1 MSGGI
6 GPAVHVPSF
15 AARDG
20 RRAVETRYVDGLP
33 QIVTWDL
40 TTGQRRQA
48 TTAPLG
54 AETAAIEP
62 DGHGLWW
69 FDADPGGQGRW
80 LRVPFEG
87 GHPRPALDG
96 VPVGRMHGLAF
107 DARSG
112 LAAVGVGVA
121 DRSRYY
127 LGRPGE
133 HARLVADEPGY
144 AAVVDLAPGGRLLA
158 TAGHPTGPAAV
169 RLWSPA
175 SGALVDTIPGETGDG
190 DGGAVW
196 ALGFRPDLTTA
207 RPELLLVLERAGRYT
222 LACWRQGE
230 GLRTHGPGSA
240 LDFDTEITACWY
252 GPGRTA
258 LVQQDRAGRS
268 RLLRADLDRGTTT
281 VLPTPEGTIIDF
293 SCAPDGTVHCLWSR
307 DGEPPRPLTCHAE
320 NSESREGEES
330 QDGEESREGEER
342 QAGQAGQTGQGHPEQ
357 SGRSGGS
364 GHPGGSGRSGSP
376 GHSSLSGHSTTAARR
391 TSHAATTGSS
401 RRELWTPRPYGRI
414 HSFVATPPGR
424 GPGPHRPWPTVFLVH
439 GGPHTHDRDAYDA
452 RTEALVRAG
461 FAVVRANYRGS
472 TGYGPRW
479 RDDFGHRVGL
489 AQLEDLAAVRGHLI
503 DAGVSEPGRTGLCG
517 YSWGGYLTLL
527 AMGVQPRLWDVGL
540 AVAPVADYTAA
551 YRATTPALREVD
563 DRLFGGT
570 PEQVPDRYRAACPM
584 TYVDHVRGPLFL
596 AASADDEK
604 CPPEQIERYLAAL
617 RRRDVPHRVRWLGGG
632 HDVGRDPAGHA
643 AAWAAMVR
651 YADDAL
657 RASPRTADRRQHG
670 RTGSHHPVHHTEETE
685 ERTIP

>member
-6 GPAVHVPSF
+6 GTAVHVPSF
-15 AARDG
+15 AAGDG

-33 QIVTWDL
+33 QIVAWDL

-54 AETAAIEP
+54 VETAAIEP

-69 FDADPGGQGRW
+69 FDAAAGGQGRW
-80 LRVPFEG
+80 QRGPFEG

-96 VPVGRMHGLAF
+96 VPAGRMHGLAF
-107 DARSG
+107 DPRSG
-112 LAAVGVGVA
+112 LAAVGVGVE
-121 DRSRYY
+121 DRSRHY

-133 HARLVADEPGY
+133 RARLVAEEPGY
-144 AAVVDLAPGGRLLA
+144 AAVVGLAPGGRLLA
-158 TAGHPTGPAAV
+158 TAGCPAGPAAV

-175 SGALVDTIPGETGDG
+175 SGALVDAIPGAAGDG

-222 LACWRQGE
+222 LAFWRQGE
-230 GLRTHGPGSA
+230 GIRTHGPGSA

-307 DGEPPRPLTCHAE
+307 DGELPRPLTCH
-320 NSESREGEES
+320 
-330 QDGEESREGEER
+330 
-342 QAGQAGQTGQGHPEQ
+342 PEPPKRPH
-357 SGRSGGS
+357 RSD
-364 GHPGGSGRSGSP
+364 RSDR
-376 GHSSLSGHSTTAARR
+376 STTAPRVTAPGG
-391 TSHAATTGSS
+391 TTGSG
-401 RRELWTPRPYGRI
+401 RRELWTPRPYGQI

-424 GPGPHRPWPTVFLVH
+424 RTGHRPWPTVFLVH
-439 GGPHTHDRDAYDA
+439 GGPHTHDRDTYDG

-461 FAVVRANYRGS
+461 FAVVRTNYRGS

-503 DAGVSEPGRTGLCG
+503 DAGVAEPGRTGLCG

-570 PEQVPDRYRAACPM
+570 PEQVPHRYRAACPM
-584 TYVDHVRGPLFL
+584 TYVGRVRGPLFL

-617 RRRDVPHRVRWLGGG
+617 RRHDVPHRVRWLGGG
-632 HDVGRDPAGHA
+632 HDVGRDPVGYA
-643 AAWAAMVR
+643 AAWSAMVR
-651 YADDAL
+651 YADDTL
-657 RASPRTADRRQHG
+657 RTSPRTADHRNSG
-670 RTGSHHPVHHTEETE
+670 WTGSHHPVHHTEAAEETE
-685 ERTIP
+685 ERSIP

>member
-6 GPAVHVPSF
+6 GTAVHVPSF

-33 QIVTWDL
+33 QIVAWDL

-54 AETAAIEP
+54 VETAAIEP

-69 FDADPGGQGRW
+69 FDAAPGGQGRW
-80 LRVPFEG
+80 LRGPFEG

-96 VPVGRMHGLAF
+96 VPAGRMHGLAF
-107 DARSG
+107 DPRSG

-133 HARLVADEPGY
+133 RARLVAEEPGY
-144 AAVVDLAPGGRLLA
+144 AAVVGLAPGGRLLA
-158 TAGHPTGPAAV
+158 TAGRPAGPAAV

-175 SGALVDTIPGETGDG
+175 SGDLVDAIPGAAGDG

-207 RPELLLVLERAGRYT
+207 PPELLLVLERAGRYT
-222 LACWRQGE
+222 LAFWRQGE
-230 GLRTHGPGSA
+230 GIRTHGRGSA

-293 SCAPDGTVHCLWSR
+293 SCAPDRTVHCLWSR
-307 DGEPPRPLTCHAE
+307 DGELPRPLIC
-320 NSESREGEES
+320 
-330 QDGEESREGEER
+330 
-342 QAGQAGQTGQGHPEQ
+342 HPERPDR
-357 SGRSGGS
+357 SGRSTTASRGTA
-364 GHPGGSGRSGSP
+364 PGG
-376 GHSSLSGHSTTAARR
+376 
-391 TSHAATTGSS
+391 TTGSG
-401 RRELWTPRPYGRI
+401 RRELWTRRPYGQI
-414 HSFVATPPGR
+414 HSFVATPPGPR
-424 GPGPHRPWPTVFLVH
+424 TGHRPWPTVFLVH

-461 FAVVRANYRGS
+461 FAVVRTNYRGS

-540 AVAPVADYTAA
+540 AVAPVADYRAA

-570 PEQVPDRYRAACPM
+570 PEQVPHRYRAACPM
-584 TYVDHVRGPLFL
+584 TYVGRVRGPLFL

-617 RRRDVPHRVRWLGGG
+617 RRHDVPHRVRWLGGG
-632 HDVGRDPAGHA
+632 HDVGRDPAGYA

-651 YADDAL
+651 YADDTL
-657 RASPRTADRRQHG
+657 RASPRTADHRNSG
-670 RTGSHHPVHHTEETE
+670 RNGSHHPVHHTEETE
-685 ERTIP
+685 ERSTP

>member
-33 QIVTWDL
+33 QIVAWDL
-40 TTGQRRQA
+40 ATGQRRQA

-54 AETAAIEP
+54 VETAAIEP

-69 FDADPGGQGRW
+69 FDGAADGQGRW
-80 LRVPFEG
+80 LRGPFEG

-96 VPVGRMHGLAF
+96 VPAGRMHGLAF
-107 DARSG
+107 DSRSG

-133 HARLVADEPGY
+133 RARLVAEEPGY
-144 AAVVDLAPGGRLLA
+144 AAVAGLAPGGRLLA
-158 TAGHPTGPAAV
+158 TAGCPAGPAAV

-175 SGALVDTIPGETGDG
+175 SGVLVDAIPGAAGDG

-222 LACWRQGE
+222 LAFWRQGE
-230 GLRTHGPGSA
+230 GIRTHGPGSA

-293 SCAPDGTVHCLWSR
+293 SCAPDRTVHCLWSR
-307 DGEPPRPLTCHAE
+307 DGEPPRPLICHPE
-320 NSESREGEES
+320 KPEGSESAE
-330 QDGEESREGEER
+330 
-342 QAGQAGQTGQGHPEQ
+342 HPEPPERPDHSDHSDH
-357 SGRSGGS
+357 SGRSTTASRGTA
-364 GHPGGSGRSGSP
+364 PGG
-376 GHSSLSGHSTTAARR
+376 
-391 TSHAATTGSS
+391 TTGSG
-401 RRELWTPRPYGRI
+401 RRELWTRRPYGQI

-424 GPGPHRPWPTVFLVH
+424 RAGHRPWPTVFLVH

-461 FAVVRANYRGS
+461 FAVVRTNYRGS
-472 TGYGPRW
+472 TSYGPRW

-503 DAGVSEPGRTGLCG
+503 DTGVAEQGRTGLCG

-570 PEQVPDRYRAACPM
+570 PEQVPHRYRAACPM
-584 TYVDHVRGPLFL
+584 TYVGRVRGPLFL

-617 RRRDVPHRVRWLGGG
+617 RRHDVPHRVRWLGGG
-632 HDVGRDPAGHA
+632 HDVGRDPAGYA
-643 AAWAAMVR
+643 AAWSAMVR
-651 YADDAL
+651 YADDTL
-657 RASPRTADRRQHG
+657 RASPRTADHRNSG
-670 RTGSHHPVHHTEETE
+670 RTGSYHPVQHTEEAE
-685 ERTIP
+685 ERSTP

>member
-15 AARDG
+15 AAREG

-33 QIVTWDL
+33 QIVACDL

-54 AETAAIEP
+54 VETAAIEP

-69 FDADPGGQGRW
+69 FDAAPGGQGRW
-80 LRVPFEG
+80 LRGPFEG
-87 GHPRPALDG
+87 GHARPALDG
-96 VPVGRMHGLAF
+96 VPAGRMHGLAF
-107 DARSG
+107 DPRSG

-121 DRSRYY
+121 DCSRYY

-133 HARLVADEPGY
+133 RARLVAEEPGY
-144 AAVVDLAPGGRLLA
+144 AVVVGLAPGGRLLA
-158 TAGHPTGPAAV
+158 TAGGPAGPAV

-175 SGALVDTIPGETGDG
+175 SGVLVDAIPGAAGDG

-207 RPELLLVLERAGRYT
+207 RPELLLILERAGRYT
-222 LACWRQGE
+222 LAFWRQGE
-230 GLRTHGPGSA
+230 GIRTHGPGSA

-293 SCAPDGTVHCLWSR
+293 SCAPDRTVHCLWSR
-307 DGEPPRPLTCHAE
+307 DGELPRPLICHPE
-320 NSESREGEES
+320 SPEGSESAE
-330 QDGEESREGEER
+330 
-342 QAGQAGQTGQGHPEQ
+342 HPEPPEGL
-357 SGRSGGS
+357 GRSDRPAYSDRPARSTTASRGTA
-364 GHPGGSGRSGSP
+364 PGKTTGSGRS
-376 GHSSLSGHSTTAARR
+376 
-391 TSHAATTGSS
+391 
-401 RRELWTPRPYGRI
+401 ELWTRRPYGQI

-424 GPGPHRPWPTVFLVH
+424 RAGHRPWPTVFLVH

-452 RTEALVRAG
+452 RTEALVQAG
-461 FAVVRANYRGS
+461 FAVVRTNYRGS

-479 RDDFGHRVGL
+479 RNDFGHRVGL

-503 DAGVSEPGRTGLCG
+503 DAGVSQPGRTGLCG

-540 AVAPVADYTAA
+540 AVVPVADYTAA

-570 PEQVPDRYRAACPM
+570 PEEVPHRYRAASPM
-584 TYVDHVRGPLFL
+584 TYVGSVRGPLFL

-617 RRRDVPHRVRWLGGG
+617 RRRDVPHRVQWLGGG

-651 YADDAL
+651 YADDTL
-657 RASPRTADRRQHG
+657 RASPKTADRPSSG
-670 RTGSHHPVHHTEETE
+670 RTGSHHPVHHTEERST
-685 ERTIP
+685 P

>member
-1 MSGGI
+1 MSSGI
-6 GPAVHVPSF
+6 GTAVHVPSF

-33 QIVTWDL
+33 QIVAWDL

-54 AETAAIEP
+54 VETAAIEP

-69 FDADPGGQGRW
+69 FDASAGGQGSW
-80 LRVPFEG
+80 LRGPFGG

-96 VPVGRMHGLAF
+96 VPAGRMHGLAF
-107 DARSG
+107 DPRSG

-121 DRSRYY
+121 DHSEYY

-133 HARLVADEPGY
+133 HARLVAEEPGY
-144 AAVVDLAPGGRLLA
+144 GAVVGLAPGGRLLA
-158 TAGHPTGPAAV
+158 TAGYPAGPASV

-175 SGALVDTIPGETGDG
+175 SGALVDTVPGAAGDD

-222 LACWRQGE
+222 LASWRQGE
-230 GLRTHGPGSA
+230 GIRTHGPGSA

-268 RLLRADLDRGTTT
+268 RLLRADLDRGTTR

-293 SCAPDGTVHCLWSR
+293 SCAPDRTVHCLWSR
-307 DGEPPRPLTCHAE
+307 DGEPPRPLICPPE
-320 NSESREGEES
+320 SLESSESTEHREPPE
-330 QDGEESREGEER
+330 
-342 QAGQAGQTGQGHPEQ
+342 HPDHSGQ
-357 SGRSGGS
+357 SGRSGQC
-364 GHPGGSGRSGSP
+364 
-376 GHSSLSGHSTTAARR
+376 GHSDRSTTASRG
-391 TSHAATTGSS
+391 AAPGGTTGSR
-401 RRELWTPRPYGRI
+401 RRELWTRRPYGQI

-424 GPGPHRPWPTVFLVH
+424 TTGHRPWPTVFLVH
-439 GGPHTHDRDAYDA
+439 GGPHTHDRDAYDT

-461 FAVVRANYRGS
+461 FTVVRTNYRGS

-503 DAGVSEPGRTGLCG
+503 DAGISEPGRTGLCG

-551 YRATTPALREVD
+551 YRATTAGAAGGRRPPLRRHPRAGTAPLSRGLPDDLCRPRTRPALPRRLGGRREVPSGT
-563 DRLFGGT
+563 DRALS
-570 PEQVPDRYRAACPM
+570 RRAAAPRRPAPHPLARRR
-584 TYVDHVRGPLFL
+584 TRRGP
-596 AASADDEK
+596 
-604 CPPEQIERYLAAL
+604 
-617 RRRDVPHRVRWLGGG
+617 
-632 HDVGRDPAGHA
+632 
-643 AAWAAMVR
+643 
-651 YADDAL
+651 
-657 RASPRTADRRQHG
+657 
-670 RTGSHHPVHHTEETE
+670 
-685 ERTIP
+685 

>member
-1 MSGGI
+1 MSSGI
-6 GPAVHVPSF
+6 GTAVHVPSF

-33 QIVTWDL
+33 QIVAWDL

-54 AETAAIEP
+54 VETAAIEP

-69 FDADPGGQGRW
+69 FDASAGGQGRW
-80 LRVPFEG
+80 LRGPFEG

-96 VPVGRMHGLAF
+96 VPAGRMHGLAF
-107 DARSG
+107 DPRSG

-121 DRSRYY
+121 DHSEYY
-127 LGRPGE
+127 LGRPGGR
-133 HARLVADEPGY
+133 ARLVAEEPGY
-144 AAVVDLAPGGRLLA
+144 GAVVGLAPGGRLLA
-158 TAGHPTGPAAV
+158 TAGYPAGPAAV

-175 SGALVDTIPGETGDG
+175 SGALVDTVPGAAGDDG
-190 DGGAVW
+190 GGGAVW

-222 LACWRQGE
+222 LASWLQGE
-230 GLRTHGPGSA
+230 GIRTHGPGSA

-268 RLLRADLDRGTTT
+268 RLLRADLDRGTTR

-293 SCAPDGTVHCLWSR
+293 SCAPDRTVHCLWSR
-307 DGEPPRPLTCHAE
+307 DGEPPRPLICPP
-320 NSESREGEES
+320 ESRESSES
-330 QDGEESREGEER
+330 TE
-342 QAGQAGQTGQGHPEQ
+342 HPEPPEHPDH
-357 SGRSGGS
+357 SNHSDRSGCS
-364 GHPGGSGRSGSP
+364 GCSMTASGGTAPGK
-376 GHSSLSGHSTTAARR
+376 
-391 TSHAATTGSS
+391 TTGSR
-401 RRELWTPRPYGRI
+401 RRELWTRRPYGQI

-424 GPGPHRPWPTVFLVH
+424 TADHRPWPTVFLVH
-439 GGPHTHDRDAYDA
+439 GGPHTHDRDAYDT

-461 FAVVRANYRGS
+461 FTVVRTNYRGS

-489 AQLEDLAAVRGHLI
+489 AQLEDLAAVRRHLI
-503 DAGVSEPGRTGLCG
+503 DAGLSEPGRTGLCG

-570 PEQVPDRYRAACPM
+570 PEQVPHRYHAACPM
-584 TYVDHVRGPLFL
+584 TYAGRVRGPLFL

-617 RRRDVPHRVRWLGGG
+617 RHRDVPHRIRWLGGG
-632 HDVGRDPAGHA
+632 HDVGRDPAGHT

-651 YADDAL
+651 YAGDTL
-657 RASPRTADRRQHG
+657 RASPETADRRTSG
-670 RTGSHHPVHHTEETE
+670 RTGPHHPVHHTEERST
-685 ERTIP
+685 P

>member
-1 MSGGI
+1 MSGSI
-6 GPAVHVPSF
+6 GSAVHVPSF

-33 QIVTWDL
+33 QIVAWDL

-54 AETAAIEP
+54 VETAAIEP

-69 FDADPGGQGRW
+69 FDGAADGQGRW
-80 LRVPFEG
+80 LRGPFEG

-96 VPVGRMHGLAF
+96 VPAGRMHGLAF
-107 DARSG
+107 DPRSG

-133 HARLVADEPGY
+133 RARLVAEEPGY
-144 AAVVDLAPGGRLLA
+144 AAVVGLAPGGRLLA
-158 TAGHPTGPAAV
+158 TAGYPAGPAAV

-175 SGALVDTIPGETGDG
+175 SGVLVDTIPGAAGDGDG

-222 LACWRQGE
+222 LAFWRQGE
-230 GLRTHGPGSA
+230 GIRTHGRGSA

-293 SCAPDGTVHCLWSR
+293 SCAPDRTVHCLWSR
-307 DGEPPRPLTCHAE
+307 DGELPRPLIC
-320 NSESREGEES
+320 
-330 QDGEESREGEER
+330 
-342 QAGQAGQTGQGHPEQ
+342 HPEPPDRPDYSDH
-357 SGRSGGS
+357 SGRSTTASRGTAPGAATGS
-364 GHPGGSGRSGSP
+364 G
-376 GHSSLSGHSTTAARR
+376 
-391 TSHAATTGSS
+391 
-401 RRELWTPRPYGRI
+401 RRELWTRRPYGQI

-424 GPGPHRPWPTVFLVH
+424 REGHRPWPTLFLVH

-461 FAVVRANYRGS
+461 FAVVRTNYRGS

-540 AVAPVADYTAA
+540 AVVPVADYTAA

-570 PEQVPDRYRAACPM
+570 PEQVPHRYREACPM
-584 TYVDHVRGPLFL
+584 TYVGRVRGPLFL

-632 HDVGRDPAGHA
+632 HDVGRDPAGYA

-651 YADDAL
+651 YADDTL
-657 RASPRTADRRQHG
+657 RASPRTADRRNSG
-670 RTGSHHPVHHTEETE
+670 RAGSHHPVHHTEEAE
-685 ERTIP
+685 ERPTP

>member
-6 GPAVHVPSF
+6 GTAVHVPFF

-33 QIVTWDL
+33 QIVAWDL
-40 TTGQRRQA
+40 TTGQRRQV

-69 FDADPGGQGRW
+69 FDAAPGGQGRW
-80 LRVPFEG
+80 LRGPFEG
-87 GHPRPALDG
+87 GPSRPALDG
-96 VPVGRMHGLAF
+96 VPAGRMHGLAF
-107 DARSG
+107 DPRSG
-112 LAAVGVGVA
+112 LAGVGVGVA
-121 DRSRYY
+121 DSSRYY

-133 HARLVADEPGY
+133 RARLVAEEPGY
-144 AAVVDLAPGGRLLA
+144 AAVVGLAPGGRLLA
-158 TAGHPTGPAAV
+158 TAGDPAGPAAV

-175 SGALVDTIPGETGDG
+175 SGVLVDAIPGAAGDG

-222 LACWRQGE
+222 LAFWRQGE
-230 GLRTHGPGSA
+230 GIRTHGPGSA

-268 RLLRADLDRGTTT
+268 RLLRADLDRGTTA

-293 SCAPDGTVHCLWSR
+293 SCAPDRTVHCLWSR
-307 DGEPPRPLTCHAE
+307 DGEPPRSLIC
-320 NSESREGEES
+320 
-330 QDGEESREGEER
+330 
-342 QAGQAGQTGQGHPEQ
+342 HPESTESAEQ
-357 SGRSGGS
+357 PESPERPGRSGRSVTASRGTA
-364 GHPGGSGRSGSP
+364 PGG
-376 GHSSLSGHSTTAARR
+376 
-391 TSHAATTGSS
+391 TTGS
-401 RRELWTPRPYGRI
+401 RRHELWTPRPYGQI
-414 HSFVATPPGR
+414 HSFVASPPGR
-424 GPGPHRPWPTVFLVH
+424 RAGHRPWPTVFLVH

-452 RTEALVRAG
+452 RTEALVQAG
-461 FAVVRANYRGS
+461 FTVVRTNYRGS

-563 DRLFGGT
+563 DRLFDGT
-570 PEQVPDRYRAACPM
+570 PEQVPHRYRAACPM
-584 TYVDHVRGPLFL
+584 TYVGRVRGPLFL

-617 RRRDVPHRVRWLGGG
+617 RRRSVPHRVRWLGGG

-651 YADDAL
+651 YADDTL
-657 RASPRTADRRQHG
+657 RASPRTADRRNSG
-670 RTGSHHPVHHTEETE
+670 RTGSHHPVHHTEERST
-685 ERTIP
+685 P

>member
-6 GPAVHVPSF
+6 GTAVHVPSF
-15 AARDG
+15 AAGDG

-33 QIVTWDL
+33 QIVAWDL
-40 TTGQRRQA
+40 TTDQRRQA

-54 AETAAIEP
+54 VETAAIEP

-69 FDADPGGQGRW
+69 FDAAPGGQGRW
-80 LRVPFEG
+80 LRGPFEG

-96 VPVGRMHGLAF
+96 VPAGRMHGLAF
-107 DARSG
+107 DPRSG

-121 DRSRYY
+121 DGSRYY

-133 HARLVADEPGY
+133 RARLVAEEPGY
-144 AAVVDLAPGGRLLA
+144 AAVVGLAPGGRLLA
-158 TAGHPTGPAAV
+158 TAGYPAGPAAV

-175 SGALVDTIPGETGDG
+175 SGVLVDALPGAAGDG

-222 LACWRQGE
+222 LAFWRQGE
-230 GLRTHGPGSA
+230 GIRTHGPGSA

-293 SCAPDGTVHCLWSR
+293 SCAPDRTVHFLWSR
-307 DGEPPRPLTCHAE
+307 DGEPPRPLIC
-320 NSESREGEES
+320 
-330 QDGEESREGEER
+330 
-342 QAGQAGQTGQGHPEQ
+342 HPEPPERPDNSGNSDKSGH
-357 SGRSGGS
+357 SGRSTTASRGTA
-364 GHPGGSGRSGSP
+364 PGG
-376 GHSSLSGHSTTAARR
+376 
-391 TSHAATTGSS
+391 TTGSG
-401 RRELWTPRPYGRI
+401 RRELWTRRPYGQI

-424 GPGPHRPWPTVFLVH
+424 SADNRPWPTVFLVH
-439 GGPHTHDRDAYDA
+439 GGPHTHDRDAYDG

-461 FAVVRANYRGS
+461 FAVVRTNYRGS

-503 DAGVSEPGRTGLCG
+503 DAGVAEPGRTGLCG
-517 YSWGGYLTLL
+517 YSWGGFLTLL

-570 PEQVPDRYRAACPM
+570 PEQVPHRYRAACPM
-584 TYVDHVRGPLFL
+584 TYVGRVRGPLFL

-617 RRRDVPHRVRWLGGG
+617 RRHDVPHRVRWLGGG
-632 HDVGRDPAGHA
+632 HDPGRDPAGYA
-643 AAWAAMVR
+643 AAWSAMVR

-657 RASPRTADRRQHG
+657 RTSPRAADPRDSG
-670 RTGSHHPVHHTEETE
+670 RAGSHHPVHHTEETE
-685 ERTIP
+685 ERSTP

>member
-6 GPAVHVPSF
+6 GTAVHVPSF
-15 AARDG
+15 AVGDG

-33 QIVTWDL
+33 QIVAWDL
-40 TTGQRRQA
+40 TTDQRRQA

-54 AETAAIEP
+54 VETAAIEP
-62 DGHGLWW
+62 DGRGLWW
-69 FDADPGGQGRW
+69 FDSAPGGQGRW
-80 LRVPFEG
+80 LRGPFEG

-96 VPVGRMHGLAF
+96 VPAGRMHGLAF
-107 DARSG
+107 DPRSG

-121 DRSRYY
+121 DGTRYY
-127 LGRPGE
+127 LGRPDE
-133 HARLVADEPGY
+133 RARLVAEEPGY
-144 AAVVDLAPGGRLLA
+144 AAVVGLAPGGRLLA
-158 TAGHPTGPAAV
+158 TAGYPAGPAAV

-175 SGALVDTIPGETGDG
+175 SGVLVDALPGAAGDG

-222 LACWRQGE
+222 LAFWRQGE
-230 GLRTHGPGSA
+230 GIRTHGPGSA

-293 SCAPDGTVHCLWSR
+293 SCAPDRTVHFLWSR
-307 DGEPPRPLTCHAE
+307 DGEPPRPLIC
-320 NSESREGEES
+320 
-330 QDGEESREGEER
+330 
-342 QAGQAGQTGQGHPEQ
+342 HPEPPERPDN
-357 SGRSGGS
+357 SGRSG
-364 GHPGGSGRSGSP
+364 HSGRS
-376 GHSSLSGHSTTAARR
+376 TTASRGTAPGG
-391 TSHAATTGSS
+391 TTGSG
-401 RRELWTPRPYGRI
+401 RRELWTRRPYGQI

-424 GPGPHRPWPTVFLVH
+424 SADHRPWPTVFLVH
-439 GGPHTHDRDAYDA
+439 GGPHTHDRDAYDG

-461 FAVVRANYRGS
+461 FAVVRTNYRGS

-503 DAGVSEPGRTGLCG
+503 DAGVAEPGRTGLCG

-570 PEQVPDRYRAACPM
+570 PEQVPHRYRAACPM
-584 TYVDHVRGPLFL
+584 TYVGRVRGPLFL

-617 RRRDVPHRVRWLGGG
+617 RRHDVPHRVRWLDGG
-632 HDVGRDPAGHA
+632 HDVGRDPAGYA
-643 AAWAAMVR
+643 AAWSAMVR

-657 RASPRTADRRQHG
+657 RASPRTADPRDSG
-670 RTGSHHPVHHTEETE
+670 RTGSHHPVHHIEETE
-685 ERTIP
+685 ERSTP

>member
-33 QIVTWDL
+33 QIVAWDL

-54 AETAAIEP
+54 VETAAIEP
-62 DGHGLWW
+62 DGRGLWW
-69 FDADPGGQGRW
+69 FDAAPDGQGRW
-80 LRVPFEG
+80 LRGPFEG
-87 GHPRPALDG
+87 GQPRPALDG
-96 VPVGRMHGLAF
+96 VPTGRMHGLAF

-121 DRSRYY
+121 DRSWYY

-133 HARLVADEPGY
+133 HARLVAEEPGY
-144 AAVVDLAPGGRLLA
+144 APVVDLAPGARLLA
-158 TAGHPTGPAAV
+158 TAGCPTGPAAV

-175 SGALVDTIPGETGDG
+175 SGDLVDTIPGDTGDG
-190 DGGAVW
+190 EGGAVW
-196 ALGFRPDLTTA
+196 ALGFRPDRTTT

-268 RLLRADLDRGTTT
+268 RLLRVDLDRGTTT
-281 VLPTPEGTIIDF
+281 ALPTPEGTVIDF
-293 SCAPDGTVHCLWSR
+293 SPAPDGTVHYLWSR
-307 DGEPPRPLTCHAE
+307 DGEPPRPLVCPP
-320 NSESREGEES
+320 ES
-330 QDGEESREGEER
+330 QESAESAESAEGAEGAEGAER
-342 QAGQAGQTGQGHPEQ
+342 P
-357 SGRSGGS
+357 GRSGR
-364 GHPGGSGRSGSP
+364 P
-376 GHSSLSGHSTTAARR
+376 GHSTTAPHR
-391 TSHAATTGSS
+391 TAPGGTTASS

-424 GPGPHRPWPTVFLVH
+424 APGHRPWPTLFLVH
-439 GGPHTHDRDAYDA
+439 GGPHTHDRDAYDT
-452 RTEALVRAG
+452 RTEALLQAG
-461 FAVVRANYRGS
+461 FAVVRTNYRGS

-584 TYVDHVRGPLFL
+584 TYVGRVRGPLFL

-604 CPPEQIERYLAAL
+604 CPPDQIERYLAAL

-657 RASPRTADRRQHG
+657 RASSKTADRRHSG
-670 RTGSHHPVHHTEETE
+670 RTGSHHPVHPTEETVETDTDTDTDTE
-685 ERTIP
+685 EEIQERGQSHEASRTARRPHQRH

>member
-1 MSGGI
+1 MSSGI
-6 GPAVHVPSF
+6 GTAVHVPSF

-33 QIVTWDL
+33 QIVAWDL

-54 AETAAIEP
+54 VETAAIEP

-69 FDADPGGQGRW
+69 FDDTAGGQGRW
-80 LRVPFEG
+80 LRGPFEG
-87 GHPRPALDG
+87 GHPHPALDG
-96 VPVGRMHGLAF
+96 VPAGRMHGLAF
-107 DARSG
+107 DPRNG

-121 DRSRYY
+121 DRSRHY
-127 LGRPGE
+127 LGRPGG
-133 HARLVADEPGY
+133 HARLVAEEPGY
-144 AAVVDLAPGGRLLA
+144 AAVVGLAPGGRLLA
-158 TAGHPTGPAAV
+158 TAGCPTGPAAV

-175 SGALVDTIPGETGDG
+175 SGDLVDTIPGAAGDG

-207 RPELLLVLERAGRYT
+207 PPELLLVLERAGRYT
-222 LACWRQGE
+222 LAFWRQGE
-230 GLRTHGPGSA
+230 GIRTHGPGSA

-258 LVQQDRAGRS
+258 LVQQDQAGRS

-293 SCAPDGTVHCLWSR
+293 SCAPDRTVHCLWSR
-307 DGEPPRPLTCHAE
+307 DGEPPRPLIC
-320 NSESREGEES
+320 
-330 QDGEESREGEER
+330 
-342 QAGQAGQTGQGHPEQ
+342 HPESPERSERPDCSGH
-357 SGRSGGS
+357 SGRSTTASRGTV
-364 GHPGGSGRSGSP
+364 PGG
-376 GHSSLSGHSTTAARR
+376 
-391 TSHAATTGSS
+391 TTGSG
-401 RRELWTPRPYGRI
+401 RRELWTRRPYGQI

-424 GPGPHRPWPTVFLVH
+424 RAGHRPWPTVFLVH

-461 FAVVRANYRGS
+461 FAVVRTNYRGS

-503 DAGVSEPGRTGLCG
+503 DEGVSEPGRTGLCG

-570 PEQVPDRYRAACPM
+570 PEQVPHRYRAACPM
-584 TYVDHVRGPLFL
+584 TYVDRVRGTLFI

-657 RASPRTADRRQHG
+657 RASPRTADRRDSG
-670 RTGSHHPVHHTEETE
+670 RTGSHHPVHHTEERST
-685 ERTIP
+685 P

>member
-1 MSGGI
+1 MSGDI
-6 GPAVHVPSF
+6 GTAVHVPSF

-33 QIVTWDL
+33 QIVAWDL
-40 TTGQRRQA
+40 TTGRRRQA

-54 AETAAIEP
+54 VETAAIEP

-69 FDADPGGQGRW
+69 FDAAPDGRGRW
-80 LRVPFEG
+80 LRGPFEG

-96 VPVGRMHGLAF
+96 VPAGRMHGLAF
-107 DARSG
+107 DPVSG

-127 LGRPGE
+127 LGRPGG
-133 HARLVADEPGY
+133 HARLVAEEPGY
-144 AAVVDLAPGGRLLA
+144 GVVVGLAPGGRLLA
-158 TAGHPTGPAAV
+158 TAGCPAGPAAV
-169 RLWSPA
+169 RLWSA
-175 SGALVDTIPGETGDG
+175 SGVLVDAVPGAAGDG
-190 DGGAVW
+190 AGGAAW
-196 ALGFRPDLTTA
+196 GLGFRPDLTTA

-222 LACWRQGE
+222 LAFWRQGE
-230 GLRTHGPGSA
+230 GIRTHGPGTA

-293 SCAPDGTVHCLWSR
+293 SCAPDRTVHCLWSR
-307 DGEPPRPLTCHAE
+307 DGEPPRPLIC
-320 NSESREGEES
+320 
-330 QDGEESREGEER
+330 
-342 QAGQAGQTGQGHPEQ
+342 HPE
-357 SGRSGGS
+357 GPEGPE
-364 GHPGGSGRSGSP
+364 HPGR
-376 GHSSLSGHSTTAARR
+376 STTASRGTATRG
-391 TSHAATTGSS
+391 TTGSG
-401 RRELWTPRPYGRI
+401 RRELWTRRPYGQI

-424 GPGPHRPWPTVFLVH
+424 AADHRPWPTLFLVH
-439 GGPHTHDRDAYDA
+439 GGPHTHDRDAYDG
-452 RTEALVRAG
+452 RTEDLVRAG
-461 FAVVRANYRGS
+461 FAVVRTNYRGS

-479 RDDFGHRVGL
+479 RNDFGHRVGL

-570 PEQVPDRYRAACPM
+570 PEQVPHRYRAACPT
-584 TYVDHVRGPLFL
+584 TYVDRVRGPLFL

-632 HDVGRDPAGHA
+632 HDVGRDPAGYA

-657 RASPRTADRRQHG
+657 RASPRTADPRDSG

-685 ERTIP
+685 ERAMS

>member
-1 MSGGI
+1 
-6 GPAVHVPSF
+6 
-15 AARDG
+15 
-20 RRAVETRYVDGLP
+20 
-33 QIVTWDL
+33 
-40 TTGQRRQA
+40 
-48 TTAPLG
+48 
-54 AETAAIEP
+54 
-62 DGHGLWW
+62 
-69 FDADPGGQGRW
+69 
-80 LRVPFEG
+80 
-87 GHPRPALDG
+87 
-96 VPVGRMHGLAF
+96 
-107 DARSG
+107 RSG
-112 LAAVGVGVA
+112 LAGVGVGVA
-121 DRSRYY
+121 DSSRYY

-133 HARLVADEPGY
+133 RARLVAEEPGY
-144 AAVVDLAPGGRLLA
+144 AAVVGLAPGGRLLA
-158 TAGHPTGPAAV
+158 TAGDPVGPAAV

-175 SGALVDTIPGETGDG
+175 SGVLVDAIPGAAGDG

-222 LACWRQGE
+222 LAFWRQGE
-230 GLRTHGPGSA
+230 GIRTHGPGSA

-268 RLLRADLDRGTTT
+268 RLLRADLDRGTTA

-293 SCAPDGTVHCLWSR
+293 SCAPDRTVHCLWSR
-307 DGEPPRPLTCHAE
+307 DGEPPRSLIC
-320 NSESREGEES
+320 
-330 QDGEESREGEER
+330 
-342 QAGQAGQTGQGHPEQ
+342 HPE
-357 SGRSGGS
+357 SMESAEHPESPERPGRSVTASRGTA
-364 GHPGGSGRSGSP
+364 PGG
-376 GHSSLSGHSTTAARR
+376 
-391 TSHAATTGSS
+391 TTGS
-401 RRELWTPRPYGRI
+401 RRHELWTRRPYGQI
-414 HSFVATPPGR
+414 HSFVASPPGR
-424 GPGPHRPWPTVFLVH
+424 RAGHRPWPTVFLVH

-452 RTEALVRAG
+452 RTEALVQAG
-461 FAVVRANYRGS
+461 FTVVRTNYRGS

-563 DRLFGGT
+563 DRLFDGT
-570 PEQVPDRYRAACPM
+570 PEQVPHRYRAACPM
-584 TYVDHVRGPLFL
+584 TYVGRVRGPLFL

-617 RRRDVPHRVRWLGGG
+617 RRRSVPHRVRWLGGG

-651 YADDAL
+651 YADDTL
-657 RASPRTADRRQHG
+657 RASPRTADRRNSG
-670 RTGSHHPVHHTEETE
+670 RTGSHHPIHHTEERST
-685 ERTIP
+685 P

>member
-1 MSGGI
+1 MSGSI

-33 QIVTWDL
+33 QIVAWDL

-54 AETAAIEP
+54 VETAAIEP

-69 FDADPGGQGRW
+69 FDGAADGQGRW
-80 LRVPFEG
+80 LRGPFEG

-96 VPVGRMHGLAF
+96 VPAGRMHGLAF
-107 DARSG
+107 DPRSG

-133 HARLVADEPGY
+133 RARLVAEEPGY
-144 AAVVDLAPGGRLLA
+144 AAVAGLAPGGRLLA
-158 TAGHPTGPAAV
+158 TAGCPAGPAAV

-175 SGALVDTIPGETGDG
+175 SGVLVDAIPGAAGDG

-222 LACWRQGE
+222 LAFWRQGE
-230 GLRTHGPGSA
+230 GIRTHGPGSA

-268 RLLRADLDRGTTT
+268 RLLHADLDRGTTT

-293 SCAPDGTVHCLWSR
+293 SCAPDRTVHCLWSR
-307 DGEPPRPLTCHAE
+307 DGEPPRPLIFHPE
-320 NSESREGEES
+320 KPEGSESAE
-330 QDGEESREGEER
+330 
-342 QAGQAGQTGQGHPEQ
+342 HPEPPEHPDRSGH
-357 SGRSGGS
+357 SGRSTTASRGTA
-364 GHPGGSGRSGSP
+364 PGG
-376 GHSSLSGHSTTAARR
+376 
-391 TSHAATTGSS
+391 TTGSG
-401 RRELWTPRPYGRI
+401 RRELWTRRPYGQI
-414 HSFVATPPGR
+414 HSFVATPPGHR
-424 GPGPHRPWPTVFLVH
+424 EGHRPWPTVFLVH

-461 FAVVRANYRGS
+461 FAVVRTNYRGS

-489 AQLEDLAAVRGHLI
+489 AQLEDLVAVRGHLI
-503 DAGVSEPGRTGLCG
+503 DTGVSEPGRTGLCG

-570 PEQVPDRYRAACPM
+570 PEQVPHRYRAACPM
-584 TYVDHVRGPLFL
+584 TYVGRVRGPLFL

-617 RRRDVPHRVRWLGGG
+617 RRHDVPHRVRWLGGG
-632 HDVGRDPAGHA
+632 HDVGRDPAGYA

-657 RASPRTADRRQHG
+657 RASPRTADHRNSG
-670 RTGSHHPVHHTEETE
+670 RTGSHHPVHHTEEAE
-685 ERTIP
+685 ERSTP

>member
-1 MSGGI
+1 GAAMSGGI
-6 GPAVHVPSF
+6 GTAVHVPFF

-33 QIVTWDL
+33 QIVAWDL
-40 TTGQRRQA
+40 TTGLRRQV

-54 AETAAIEP
+54 AETAVIEP

-69 FDADPGGQGRW
+69 FDAAPGGQGRW
-80 LRVPFEG
+80 LRGPFEG

-96 VPVGRMHGLAF
+96 VPAGRMHGLAF
-107 DARSG
+107 DPQSG
-112 LAAVGVGVA
+112 LAGVGVGVA
-121 DRSRYY
+121 DSSRYY

-133 HARLVADEPGY
+133 RARLVAEESGY
-144 AAVVDLAPGGRLLA
+144 AAVVGLAPGGQLLA
-158 TAGHPTGPAAV
+158 TAGDPAGPAAV

-175 SGALVDTIPGETGDG
+175 SGVLVDAIPGTAGDG

-222 LACWRQGE
+222 LAFWRQGE
-230 GLRTHGPGSA
+230 GIRTHGPGSA

-268 RLLRADLDRGTTT
+268 LLLRADLDRGTTA

-293 SCAPDGTVHCLWSR
+293 SCAPDRTVHCLWSR
-307 DGEPPRPLTCHAE
+307 DGELPRPLICHP
-320 NSESREGEES
+320 ESREGAE
-330 QDGEESREGEER
+330 
-342 QAGQAGQTGQGHPEQ
+342 HPEFPE
-357 SGRSGGS
+357 SPERPGRSAAASRGTA
-364 GHPGGSGRSGSP
+364 PGGTAGS
-376 GHSSLSGHSTTAARR
+376 R
-391 TSHAATTGSS
+391 
-401 RRELWTPRPYGRI
+401 RRELWTRRPYGQI
-414 HSFVATPPGR
+414 HSFVASPPGR
-424 GPGPHRPWPTVFLVH
+424 GAGHRPWPTVFLVH

-452 RTEALVRAG
+452 RTEALVQAG
-461 FAVVRANYRGS
+461 FTVVRTNYRGS

-479 RDDFGHRVGL
+479 RDGFGHRVGL

-503 DAGVSEPGRTGLCG
+503 GAGVSEPGRTGLCG

-551 YRATTPALREVD
+551 YRAATPALREVD
-563 DRLFGGT
+563 DRLFDGT
-570 PEQVPDRYRAACPM
+570 PEQVPHRYRAACPM
-584 TYVDHVRGPLFL
+584 TYVGRVRGPLFL

-617 RRRDVPHRVRWLGGG
+617 RRRSVPHRVRWLGGG

-657 RASPRTADRRQHG
+657 RASPRTAGRRNSG
-670 RTGSHHPVHHTEETE
+670 RTGSHHPVHHTEG
-685 ERTIP
+685 RSHP